1 MAEKEGKEDYWSK
14 LPWELKEEIVGY
26 LSFFYKLKFRQVCR
40 ETRDMIDSKSLRIQD
55 VRLSESGIKLACRKE
70 IMVFRFRYQYDTFL
84 PFLTYLFSVMMVNEL
99 EVTSSGRWLFEKVIQ
114 KLPRGIDSLRYNVAY
129 YDDSE
134 IPIYMNWELEDRM
147 DPPDEE
153 KTSLK
158 WMKKLVINQFQKIF
172 RTPIL
177 GESDP
182 TNCMLWEAALDKTK
196 EEYAVAI
203 FDPFSPA
210 LNDLESSDFHPYFC
224 NFGREYLMTIRGF
237 NKMIVFH
244 PENSKW
250 MSIQVFPLEAFM
262 PTAGPYI
269 WQRRR
274 FFEEKLK
281 IETFDDVYDGMIEEE
296 PSFEKSL
303 RKMQAKK
310 KEFYKDK
317 IWYR

>member
-26 LSFFYKLKFRQVCR
+26 LSFFYN
-40 ETRDMIDSKSLRIQD
+40 
-55 VRLSESGIKLACRKE
+55 
-70 IMVFRFRYQYDTFL
+70 
-84 PFLTYLFSVMMVNEL
+84 VMMVNEL